1 MEILSYLTELV
12 KTRKEV
18 GIAGLGTIYKKKSPG
33 RYDIQTHSFLPP
45 AYTLEFTE
53 DVKES
58 NALAEFISKNKNIS
72 VDSSSYYVEQFA
84 EGLLKQL
91 EETGEADL
99 DELGK
104 LSISDNGV
112 IFSPSGLAD
121 FGFEFYGLPS
131 LKDDISLREESYA
144 TEQEAHFHERLD
156 LEDHN
161 ADLSDGTSERDEQP
175 VYDEISEIKHQGTPK
190 PPVFIET
197 TEDLEEEP
205 ANEQVISENENSNPD
220 QKEAENQTIENN
232 PDNRHPDT
240 EEKADHYW
248 NFDKAHSL
256 NTDEPAE
263 DLVESEITNKTGTPA
278 YLKVIIALAILLV
291 IAVGVYFIRPEL
303 FKAGTPKQQ
312 TKAPAINASQPG
324 IDSAA
329 KADSALN
336 AARSATLTVD
346 SLKDTTAVVKPVVP
360 PDTTTTWEVI
370 GASVVRQE
378 VNQVVADMKRRGIT
392 GKVIP
397 NMPGKRRIKISIA
410 TFYDEASARAGRKA
424 LVVKLKN
431 PDLYIYQNKHTN
443 TQIK

>member
-33 RYDIQTHSFLPP
+33 RYDTQTHSFLPP
-45 AYTLEFTE
+45 AYILEFTE
-53 DVKES
+53 EVKES
-58 NALAEFISKNKNIS
+58 NALAEFISKKKNIS

-84 EGLLKQL
+84 EELLKQL
-91 EETGEADL
+91 KENGEADL

-104 LSISDNGV
+104 LSISDDRV
-112 IFSPSGLAD
+112 IFSPSGSAN

-144 TEQEAHFHERLD
+144 KEQEIHFHERLD

-161 ADLSDGTSERDEQP
+161 ADLTDGSLELDEQP
-175 VYDEISEIKHQGTPK
+175 VYDEISEIKHRGTPK
-190 PPVFIET
+190 PPVFVET
-197 TEDLEEEP
+197 AEDLEEEP
-205 ANEQVISENENSNPD
+205 ANELVISENENSNPD
-220 QKEAENQTIENN
+220 QKEAEKLTIENN
-232 PDNRHPDT
+232 PDNSHPIT

-248 NFDKAHSL
+248 NFDKAHNL

-263 DLVESEITNKTGTPA
+263 DLNEAEITNKTETPA

-291 IAVGVYFIRPEL
+291 IAVGVYFIRPDL
-303 FKAGTPKQQ
+303 FRGGAPKQQ
-312 TKAPAINASQPG
+312 TKAPAMNASQPG

-346 SLKDTTAVVKPVVP
+346 SLKDTTAVVKQVVP
-360 PDTTTTWEVI
+360 QDTTTTWEVI

-378 VNQVVADMKRRGIT
+378 VDQVVADMKRRGIT

>member
-18 GIAGLGTIYKKKSPG
+18 GITGLGTIYKKKSPG
-33 RYDIQTHSFLPP
+33 RYDTQTHSFLPP

-53 DVKES
+53 VVKES
-58 NALAEFISKNKNIS
+58 TALAEFISKKKNIS
-72 VDSSSYYVEQFA
+72 VESSSYYVEQFA
-84 EGLLKQL
+84 KELLNQL
-91 EETGEADL
+91 KENGEADL

-104 LSISDNGV
+104 LSISDSGV
-112 IFSPSGLAD
+112 IFSPSGSAN

-161 ADLSDGTSERDEQP
+161 ADLSDGSPEQDEQP
-175 VYDEISEIKHQGTPK
+175 VYDEISEVKIQETPG

-205 ANEQVISENENSNPD
+205 ANEPVILENQESDPN
-220 QKEAENQTIENN
+220 QEEAENQTVENN
-232 PDNRHPDT
+232 PDNRHPNI

-248 NFDKAHSL
+248 NFDKSHNL

-263 DLVESEITNKTGTPA
+263 DLNEAEITNKTETPA

-291 IAVGVYFIRPEL
+291 IVVGVYFIRPEL
-303 FKAGTPKQQ
+303 FRAGTPKQQ
-312 TKAPAINASQPG
+312 TEAPAKNANIPKT
-324 IDSAA
+324 DSIA
-329 KADSALN
+329 KTDSVLN
-336 AARSATLTVD
+336 ATPVQTTD
-346 SLKDTTAVVKPVVP
+346 SLKDSTAAVNPVLP
-360 PDTTTTWEVI
+360 SDTTTTWEVI

-378 VNQVVADMKRRGIT
+378 VDQVIADMKRRGIN
-392 GKVIP
+392 GKIIP

-443 TQIK
+443 TQLK